1 MTTLKIKTSENQM
14 ISEVFCTQDRD
25 RTGTPKNWCLRPAR
39 LPIPPPG
46 LVLNWCANIETFFNV
61 QKLFKGKILKF
72 YFQTIVGQMHSF
84 RKLLIFNIMQ
94 AKMMADVG

>member
-1 MTTLKIKTSENQM
+1 M

-46 LVLNWCANIETFFNV
+46 LDVYYKLSVCFKLVCKYRNFF
-61 QKLFKGKILKF
+61 QCSKAFLKIFLKIK
-72 YFQTIVGQMHSF
+72 FQTIVGKVYSGW
-84 RKLLIFNIMQ
+84 KLLIFNIMQ
-94 AKMMADVG
+94 S

>member
-1 MTTLKIKTSENQM
+1 
-14 ISEVFCTQDRD
+14 
-25 RTGTPKNWCLRPAR
+25 
-39 LPIPPPG
+39 
-46 LVLNWCANIETFFNV
+46 VLNWCANIETFFNV

>member
-1 MTTLKIKTSENQM
+1 M

-46 LVLNWCANIETFFNV
+46 QVCYLVVNWFANIIEKIFMIKVFF
-61 QKLFKGKILKF
+61 KF
-72 YFQTIVGQMHSF
+72 F
-84 RKLLIFNIMQ
+84 
-94 AKMMADVG
+94 

>member
-1 MTTLKIKTSENQM
+1 M

-46 LVLNWCANIETFFNV
+46 LDVEFKRDVCFKLVCKYRNFFQCSKAFLNNFFKKEVPNHRR
-61 QKLFKGKILKF
+61 QGGFRPEAPYLQYHAIL
-72 YFQTIVGQMHSF
+72 
-84 RKLLIFNIMQ
+84 N
-94 AKMMADVG
+94 DD

>member
-1 MTTLKIKTSENQM
+1 M

-46 LVLNWCANIETFFNV
+46 QVLQCAVNRCANIERIIKI
-61 QKLFKGKILKF
+61 QKLF
-72 YFQTIVGQMHSF
+72 
-84 RKLLIFNIMQ
+84 
-94 AKMMADVG
+94 

>member
-1 MTTLKIKTSENQM
+1 M

-46 LVLNWCANIETFFNV
+46 LDVYFKRLSFVSNWCANIGTFFNV
-61 QKLFKGKILKF
+61 QKVFEEKF
-72 YFQTIVGQMHSF
+72 
-84 RKLLIFNIMQ
+84 
-94 AKMMADVG
+94 

>member
-1 MTTLKIKTSENQM
+1 M

-46 LVLNWCANIETFFNV
+46 QVYYLVLNRCANIETFINI
-61 QKLFKGKILKF
+61 QKLFKEKFLKIK
-72 YFQTIVGQMHSF
+72 FQTIVGKVHSGW
-84 RKLLIFNIMQ
+84 KLLIFNIMQ
-94 AKMMADVG
+94 AQMMTDMC

>member
-1 MTTLKIKTSENQM
+1 M

-46 LVLNWCANIETFFNV
+46 LDVDSNMMFVSNWCANIGTFFNV
-61 QKLFKGKILKF
+61 QKLFEEFFLKIN
-72 YFQTIVGQMHSF
+72 FQTIVSKVHSGW
-84 RKLLIFNIMQ
+84 KLFIFNIMHT
-94 AKMMADVG
+94 

>member
-1 MTTLKIKTSENQM
+1 M

-46 LVLNWCANIETFFNV
+46 LLNWCANIV
-61 QKLFKGKILKF
+61 LFLMF
-72 YFQTIVGQMHSF
+72 ENF
-84 RKLLIFNIMQ
+84 LENIF
-94 AKMMADVG
+94 

>member
-1 MTTLKIKTSENQM
+1 M

-46 LVLNWCANIETFFNV
+46 LDVDLNVMFVSNWCANIGTFFNV
-61 QKLFKGKILKF
+61 QKLFEEKILKVQ
-72 YFQTIVGQMHSF
+72 FQTIVGKVYSGW
-84 RKLLIFNIMQ
+84 KLLIFNIMQ
-94 AKMMADVG
+94 SQMMTDMC

>member
-1 MTTLKIKTSENQM
+1 M

-46 LVLNWCANIETFFNV
+46 LDVYFKRYCLFQIGV
-61 QKLFKGKILKF
+61 QI
-72 YFQTIVGQMHSF
+72 
-84 RKLLIFNIMQ
+84 
-94 AKMMADVG
+94 

>member
-1 MTTLKIKTSENQM
+1 M

-46 LVLNWCANIETFFNV
+46 LDVDFKRDVCFKLVCKYRNFF
-61 QKLFKGKILKF
+61 QCSKAFEDFFLKIK
-72 YFQTIVGQMHSF
+72 FQTIVGKVYSG
-84 RKLLIFNIMQ
+84 RKLLIFNVMQ
-94 AKMMADVG
+94 PQVMADVG

>member
-1 MTTLKIKTSENQM
+1 M

-46 LVLNWCANIETFFNV
+46 LDVYFKRDVCFKLVCKYRNFFQCSKAFWKKSFKNLSPNHRRQGAFRMEVVYLQCHARLND
-61 QKLFKGKILKF
+61 G
-72 YFQTIVGQMHSF
+72 
-84 RKLLIFNIMQ
+84 
-94 AKMMADVG
+94 